1 MLLSLTTQTR
11 EPGIVIVSITGRIAL
26 GVEKGQIEDA
36 VVGALKD
43 GVRRIVIDL
52 AHVSYI
58 DSAGVGIIAFCFG
71 KASQLGAQFSVAATD
86 ARVTDVFRITRLDQV
101 VTFFPDVDSA
111 CAALGAARPTE
122 AAGVPTT

>member
-11 EPGIVIVSITGRIAL
+11 EPGITIVGIAGRVAL

-43 GVRRIVIDL
+43 GVRKIVIDL

-58 DSAGVGIIAFCFG
+58 DSAGVGIISFCFG
-71 KASQLGAQFSVAATD
+71 KASQAGAQFAVAAAD
-86 ARVTDVFRITRLDQV
+86 GRVMDVFRITRLDQV

-111 CAALGAARPTE
+111 CAAFVSNVSA
-122 AAGVPTT
+122 V

>member
-11 EPGIVIVSITGRIAL
+11 EPGIVIVGISGRIAL
-26 GVEKGQIEDA
+26 GVEKGQIQDA
-36 VVGALKD
+36 VVGTLKD
-43 GVRRIVIDL
+43 GVRKIVIDL

-71 KASQLGAQFSVAATD
+71 KASQAGAQFTVAAAD
-86 ARVTDVFRITRLDQV
+86 ARVKDVFRITRLDQA

-111 CAALGAARPTE
+111 CAAFG
-122 AAGVPTT
+122 AGVPTT

>member
-36 VVGALKD
+36 IVGAMKD
-43 GVRRIVIDL
+43 GVRKIVIDL

-71 KASQLGAQFSVAATD
+71 KASQLGAQFTVAAAD
-86 ARVTDVFRITRLDQV
+86 ARVKDVFHITRLDQV

-111 CAALGAARPTE
+111 CAALAAARPGG
-122 AAGVPTT
+122 AASVPTP

>member
-11 EPGIVIVSITGRIAL
+11 EPGIVIVSITGRIAV

-43 GVRRIVIDL
+43 GVRKIVIDL

-71 KASQLGAQFSVAATD
+71 KASQLGAQFTGAGAD
-86 ARVTDVFRITRLDQV
+86 ARVMDVFRVTRLDQV

-111 CAALGAARPTE
+111 CAALSVRVATP
-122 AAGVPTT
+122 

>member
-26 GVEKGQIEDA
+26 GTAKGQIEDA
-36 VVGALKD
+36 VVGGLKD
-43 GVRRIVIDL
+43 GVRKIVIDL

-71 KASQLGAQFSVAATD
+71 KASQVGSQFAVAAAD
-86 ARVTDVFRITRLDQV
+86 GRVKDVFRITHLDQV

-111 CAALGAARPTE
+111 CVAFG
-122 AAGVPTT
+122 AGVPTP

>member
-36 VVGALKD
+36 VAGALKD
-43 GVRRIVIDL
+43 GVRKIVIDL
-52 AHVSYI
+52 EHVSYI

-71 KASQLGAQFSVAATD
+71 KASQLGAQFTAAAAD
-86 ARVTDVFRITRLDQV
+86 ARVKDVFRITRLDQV

-111 CAALGAARPTE
+111 CAALGASVSTA
-122 AAGVPTT
+122 

>member
-26 GVEKGQIEDA
+26 GVEKGQIEEA
-36 VVGALKD
+36 IVGALQK
-43 GVRRIVIDL
+43 GVRKIVIDL
-52 AHVSYI
+52 EHVSYI

-71 KASQLGAQFSVAATD
+71 KASQLGAQFSVAGTD

-101 VTFFPDVDSA
+101 VTFFPDVDAA
-111 CAALGAARPTE
+111 CAALSASVATP
-122 AAGVPTT
+122 

>member
-11 EPGIVIVSITGRIAL
+11 EPGIVIVSITGRIAI
-26 GVEKGQIEDA
+26 GVAKGQIEEA

-43 GVRRIVIDL
+43 GVRKIVIDL

-71 KASQLGAQFSVAATD
+71 KASEVGAQLAVAAAD
-86 ARVTDVFRITRLDQV
+86 GRVIDIFRVTRVDQV

-111 CAALGAARPTE
+111 CAGLSAK
-122 AAGVPTT
+122 VPTP

>member
-36 VVGALKD
+36 VTGALKD
-43 GVRRIVIDL
+43 GVRKIVIDL
-52 AHVSYI
+52 EHVSYI

-71 KASQLGAQFSVAATD
+71 KASQVGARLIAAGAD
-86 ARVTDVFRITRLDQV
+86 ARVKDVFRITRLDQV
-101 VTFFPDVDSA
+101 VTFVPDVDSA
-111 CAALGAARPTE
+111 CAALGA
-122 AAGVPTT
+122 GVSAT

>member
-11 EPGIVIVSITGRIAL
+11 EPGIVIVRITGRIAL

-36 VVGALKD
+36 IVGSLKD
-43 GVRRIVIDL
+43 GVRKIVVDL

-71 KASQLGAQFSVAATD
+71 KASQAGAQFTVAGAD
-86 ARVTDVFRITRLDQV
+86 ARVMDVFRITRLDQV
-101 VTFFPDVDSA
+101 VTLFPDVDSA
-111 CAALGAARPTE
+111 CAAFSAS
-122 AAGVPTT
+122 VPTP

>member
-26 GVEKGQIEDA
+26 GVEKGQIEEA

-43 GVRRIVIDL
+43 GVRKIVIDL

-71 KASQLGAQFSVAATD
+71 KASQLGAQFTAAAAD
-86 ARVTDVFRITRLDQV
+86 ARVMDVFRITRLDQV

-111 CAALGAARPTE
+111 CAALGAKVSTP
-122 AAGVPTT
+122 

>member
-11 EPGIVIVSITGRIAL
+11 EPGILIASITGRIAL
-26 GVEKGQIEDA
+26 GVEKGQIEEA
-36 VVGALKD
+36 VVGALKN
-43 GVRRIVIDL
+43 GVRKIVIDL

-71 KASQLGAQFSVAATD
+71 KSSQLGAQFAVAAAD
-86 ARVTDVFRITRLDQV
+86 PRVMDVFRITRLDQV

-111 CAALGAARPTE
+111 CAALSAS
-122 AAGVPTT
+122 VPAS

>member
-36 VVGALKD
+36 IVGALKE
-43 GVRRIVIDL
+43 GVRKIVVDL

-71 KASQLGAQFSVAATD
+71 KASQLGARFTVAAAD
-86 ARVTDVFRITRLDQV
+86 ARVTDIFRITRLDQV

-111 CAALGAARPTE
+111 CAALAVSASTP
-122 AAGVPTT
+122 